1 MTTRGTK
8 RSLKMNRQETDV
20 SVAPSTGMPRQVTGL
35 SVAPSTYIIDPS
47 VCNQTWC
54 HDGSTSFR
62 LEPRER
68 RMLNILAFFLGFGQ
82 GCGACFYVGAGGYYV
97 ALFNDPSYLIYH
109 CAFFYVPPIVVS
121 VSAILF
127 DRAFDVK
134 HGVRVALKCR
144 IFFSGFA
151 ISSLLVVI
159 CLVTSFYCSPLTTG
173 RAYGGEGALICAVG
187 AILGIFCSTLI
198 SASCALVGTVDVGTV
213 PCTILGSCSSGVF
226 TSLVARCI
234 GLSPDR
240 EMWRL
245 QVYFFIPTAC
255 VLFSLGLFVGFNR
268 TAVLERSYQ
277 LHEQILASSSD
288 TRAIAAASDT
298 TSESEGRLNMQ
309 LALARQHTAGS
320 VARQVTPRSRA
331 PLSIDVHSAKDS
343 SRDCA
348 GFPFLCWS
356 MAACQSFAL
365 GMNMSLTP
373 LAGQVAQG
381 DFAFTQ
387 ALVLTKMLSDFVGR
401 VAFFFLPI
409 PQRGARRWSLNCV
422 EAHAW
427 AAWFVE
433 LLRLP
438 LWLAVYARA
447 RNIQLPLV
455 TDLTTDDT
463 VLLWMIWLPLIAS
476 GTISSSW
483 CSVVAIVA
491 AAESQ
496 RSSANTLM
504 ASSFYAG
511 MSLGIFFAL
520 VF

>member
-1 MTTRGTK
+1 
-8 RSLKMNRQETDV
+8 
-20 SVAPSTGMPRQVTGL
+20 
-35 SVAPSTYIIDPS
+35 
-47 VCNQTWC
+47 
-54 HDGSTSFR
+54 
-62 LEPRER
+62 
-68 RMLNILAFFLGFGQ
+68 MLNLLSYCLGFGQ

-97 ALFNDPSYLIYH
+97 ALFKNPSFFIYH

-159 CLVTSFYCSPLTTG
+159 CLVTSFHFLPLTTG
-173 RAYGGEGALICAVG
+173 KAYGGEGALICAFG
-187 AILGIFCSTLI
+187 AVLGIFCSTLI
-198 SASCALVGTVDVGTV
+198 SSSTALVGTVDVGTV
-213 PCTILGSCSSGVF
+213 PRCILGSTSAGVF
-226 TSLVARCI
+226 TSIIARCV
-234 GLSPDR
+234 GFSPER

-245 QVYFFIPTAC
+245 QVYFFTATAC
-255 VLFSLGLFVGFNR
+255 VIFALGLFACFNR
-268 TAVLERSYQ
+268 TEVLERSYQ
-277 LHEQILASSSD
+277 LHEQILASLNQTRARAASSD
-288 TRAIAAASDT
+288 T
-298 TSESEGRLNMQ
+298 SEDRLNMQ
-309 LALARQHTAGS
+309 LALARQVTAGS
-320 VARQVTPRSRA
+320 IARQVTETGSVQNQA
-331 PLSIDVHSAKDS
+331 CSPLSLDAHNLQIETLSEES

-348 GFPFLCWS
+348 GFPLLCWS
-356 MAACQSFAL
+356 MAACQSVAL

-381 DFAFTQ
+381 DFSFTQ
-387 ALVLTKMLSDFVGR
+387 ALVLTKLLSDFVGR
-401 VAFFFLPI
+401 VAFFLMPV
-409 PQRGARRWSLNCV
+409 PQRGAQRWSLHCV

-427 AAWFVE
+427 AAWIVE
-433 LLRLP
+433 VLRIP

-447 RNIQLPLV
+447 RNIALPVV
-455 TDLTTDDT
+455 TDVTANDT
-463 VLLWMIWLPLIAS
+463 VLLWLIWLPLIAS

-483 CSVVAIVA
+483 CCVIAVVSAS
-491 AAESQ
+491 ENQ

-504 ASSFYAG
+504 ATSFYAG